1 MTRSL
6 NPRERHLIIA
16 GGLLL
21 ATSAFW
27 IFLIAPAVASK
38 AESFAAIRKADAIAD
53 LLATAT
59 NKPAPTAKRQPLPN
73 LLTQRAKNVGLS
85 IRRLDPSGATLSV
98 TLDDAP
104 YAAVVGWMAELTEK
118 DRLRISSVEMGRRTA
133 PGFISTRITLE
144 SPQ

>member
-1 MTRSL
+1 MMHRL
-6 NPRERHLIIA
+6 NPRERHLIIS

-27 IFLIAPAVASK
+27 IFLIAPAVVTK

-59 NKPAPTAKRQPLPN
+59 SKPAPTTRRQPLRN
-73 LLTQRAKNVGLS
+73 VLTQRAKNAGLS
-85 IRRLDPSGATLSV
+85 VRQLDPSGATLSV
-98 TLDDAP
+98 ALDDAP

-133 PGFISTRITLE
+133 AGLVSTRITVE
-144 SPQ
+144 ARQ